1 MQLEIITPESNI
13 FAGEAQAVQLPGLD
27 GLFQV
32 LNNHAPIISAL
43 QQGTVK
49 VELVKPFERTERTS
63 EAIREDKSNKNT
75 ILIDVKGGTVEMLN
89 NKMIVLAE

>member
-1 MQLEIITPESNI
+1 
-13 FAGEAQAVQLPGLD
+13 
-27 GLFQV
+27 

>member
-49 VELVKPFERTERTS
+49 VELAKPFERTERTS
-63 EAIREDKSNKNT
+63 DAIREDKSNKNT